1 MRKWG
6 RRGNGLQVR
15 CNGDL
20 GRERRNV
27 EEVEKV
33 EPKQRMWVGG
43 PNEESV
49 GWGANE
55 ESVGRE
61 DGRRRGEDRICG
73 RVWLECECLCRT
85 DLQSVANRE
94 RIVNRVRRGN
104 GLGGYSR

>member
-1 MRKWG
+1 
-6 RRGNGLQVR
+6 
-15 CNGDL
+15 
-20 GRERRNV
+20 V

-49 GWGANE
+49 G
-55 ESVGRE
+55 GRE
-61 DGRRRGEDRICG
+61 EETGEERTEFVDVCG
-73 RVWLECECLCRT
+73 RVCGLSVWLECECLCRT